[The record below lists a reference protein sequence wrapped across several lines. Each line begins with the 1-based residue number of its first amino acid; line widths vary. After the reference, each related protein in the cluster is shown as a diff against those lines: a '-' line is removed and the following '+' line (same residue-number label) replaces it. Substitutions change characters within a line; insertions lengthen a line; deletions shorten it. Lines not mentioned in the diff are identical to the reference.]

1 MYYNGQH
8 AAFELEAGV
17 TYHFGNS
24 NGTHSFAVVPP
35 CDYSE
40 LNAEIN
46 ALRAENVTLAAA
58 NADAMAASAVMAGKL
73 DECLSRPATVVT
85 QTKETNTLES
95 VRYVFYRIGS
105 SKITADQQ
113 PNVEMIAA
121 YLKNH
126 PKAKVQIRG
135 YASPDGSI
143 EVNERLARQRAE
155 SVKNSLIKKYKIS
168 ADRISAEGEG
178 VGHMFSEES
187 WNRVSIC
194 TLED

>member
-1 MYYNGQH
+1 MTCPPDLTS
-8 AAFELEAGV
+8 EVEA
-17 TYHFGNS
+17 
-24 NGTHSFAVVPP
+24 
-35 CDYSE
+35 
-40 LNAEIN
+40 LNARVNEMRGERD
-46 ALRAENVTLAAA
+46 ATAVALAAA
-58 NADAMAASAVMAGKL
+58 NADNAALAAAL
-73 DECLSRPATVVT
+73 AECQANPKVV
-85 QTKETNTLES
+85 KETNNTLSS
-95 VRYVFYRIGS
+95 VRYVFFKIGS
-105 SKITADQQ
+105 SVITADQQ